1 MFKTKKQDKTQ
12 KKSLMIKISEVP
24 DKEFKIIIIKM
35 LTKLRRVDKHSE
47 SYNNEIENTKQQ
59 QTGPIT
65 EDHHKC
71 TEKYIRGTRQQT
83 RQSGKISE
91 VENRAVELTQLK
103 QQKEKDFF

>member
-47 SYNNEIENTKQQ
+47 SYNNEIENTKQ
-59 QTGPIT
+59 
-65 EDHHKC
+65 
-71 TEKYIRGTRQQT
+71 
-83 RQSGKISE
+83 
-91 VENRAVELTQLK
+91 
-103 QQKEKDFF
+103 